1 MHVTAPQIYLLYS
14 LGSVDI
20 LTGFLPVD
28 LVGTDYL
35 RRVSQGLHRVHLPAG
50 STQGEPNGYRCGCCC
65 VRGCTLLSL
74 LTLLT
79 VGNGLLRCVYL
90 AAASLQRCVSQ
101 LSFVSGG
108 ASFVGAKIGLRTNTD
123 RR

>member
-1 MHVTAPQIYLLYS
+1 MTAPQIYLLYS

-50 STQGEPNGYRCGCCC
+50 STQGGPNGYR
-65 VRGCTLLSL
+65 
-74 LTLLT
+74 
-79 VGNGLLRCVYL
+79 
-90 AAASLQRCVSQ
+90 
-101 LSFVSGG
+101 
-108 ASFVGAKIGLRTNTD
+108 
-123 RR
+123 